1 MNQDVVFVQGL
12 QLEASI
18 GVFDWEKTIRQKLS
32 VDLEL
37 YTDFSAATK
46 SDALDDAVDY
56 AAVCECIQS
65 VIQQDHY
72 QLLERLAEAI
82 AQALFEQFHVV
93 RIVLCLHKPGAI
105 ASANSVGVKV
115 ERWRGGSR

>member
-12 QLEASI
+12 QLEASV

-32 VDLEL
+32 VDIEL
-37 YTDFSAATK
+37 YTDFSAAAK
-46 SDALDDAVDY
+46 SDALDDAVNY
-56 AAVCECIQS
+56 AAVCECIHA

-72 QLLERLAEAI
+72 QLLERLAETI
-82 AQALFEQFHVV
+82 AQALFEQFQVA

-105 ASANSVGVKV
+105 AGANSVGVKV
-115 ERWRGGSR
+115 ERWRGGSK